1 MGWDA
6 LHPSWLNRGS
16 DVVINR
22 KETWLCCNSPVF
34 ALQFCVSEMTVVAT
48 FILGCVEYSWTKMDQ
63 KHLSRPEQRLVYRN
77 PIY

>member
-6 LHPSWLNRGS
+6 LHPSWLNRGG

-22 KETWLCCNSPVF
+22 NKTWLCCNSPVF

-48 FILGCVEYSWTKMDQ
+48 CVYKIGLTIFIKFVIIKIFSQ
-63 KHLSRPEQRLVYRN
+63 
-77 PIY
+77 